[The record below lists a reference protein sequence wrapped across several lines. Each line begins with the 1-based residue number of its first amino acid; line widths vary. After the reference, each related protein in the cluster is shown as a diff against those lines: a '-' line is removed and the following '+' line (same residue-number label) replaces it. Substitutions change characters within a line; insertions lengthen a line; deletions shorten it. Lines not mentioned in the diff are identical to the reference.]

1 VSVFIGSQE
10 HAMAYFGGL
19 NATGATYRFETA
31 LPAGTLA
38 YYLFADDGNGTA
50 NNTARTA
57 DYQLTITAAGIPGFG
72 AVEVAAAVAAAFALF
87 TLARRRR
94 RT

>member
-1 VSVFIGSQE
+1 MIMHRRKKSARICRVAAVI
-10 HAMAYFGGL
+10 
-19 NATGATYRFETA
+19 ATAGILTA